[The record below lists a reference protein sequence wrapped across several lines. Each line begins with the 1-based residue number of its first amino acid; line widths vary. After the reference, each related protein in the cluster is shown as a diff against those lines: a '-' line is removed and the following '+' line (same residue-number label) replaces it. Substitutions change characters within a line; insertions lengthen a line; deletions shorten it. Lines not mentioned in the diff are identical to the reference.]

1 MATVRRYIS
10 DRTDGDGKAEIYLRF
25 SGGRGRVYRLRS
37 GLRIL
42 PSRWNTETETVVIPR
57 LGTPEQRELL
67 RLKARLDELCNL
79 LVEKYTADFGAS
91 ACDGAWLKK
100 QIMLYHNPDLS
111 VQKHDFFSVF
121 DMYVSGCGLSEPRLR
136 HLSVIRR
143 KFQRFEMLTGRLPDV
158 EAWTGE
164 VVRKIEKFLFDEY
177 KYAHSAGYRHIF
189 DAVPESRTPG
199 QRSRNTCMTSSSCGL
214 FSAGAKNGILFLPAR
229 SMTSRWTLRCTAP
242 RITLQSAKGNGLRES
257 ICRGILT
264 LLSRGI
270 SSCSSVLSGAGW
282 GTC

>member
-25 SGGRGRVYRLRS
+25 SAGRGRVYRLRS

-42 PSRWNTETETVVIPR
+42 PSRWNVETETVVIPR

-79 LVEKYTADFGAS
+79 LVEKYTADCGAS

-143 KFQRFEMLTGRLPDV
+143 KIQRFEMLSGRLPDV
-158 EAWTGE
+158 GAWTDQP
-164 VVRKIEKFLFDEY
+164 K
-177 KYAHSAGYRHIF
+177 SA
-189 DAVPESRTPG
+189 SL
-199 QRSRNTCMTSSSCGL
+199 RSPFRPTRMFSGLISLWMTC
-214 FSAGAKNGILFLPAR
+214 FE
-229 SMTSRWTLRCTAP
+229 W
-242 RITLQSAKGNGLRES
+242 Q
-257 ICRGILT
+257 
-264 LLSRGI
+264 
-270 SSCSSVLSGAGW
+270 
-282 GTC
+282 